1 MKLKSLLLS
10 GLLFAALPVFA
21 AQDLPEWQSQYA
33 IGLNKIEPHAYVW
46 PYREGDVKAIN
57 NFDYESSPYYMS
69 LNGTW
74 KFNWVRGVANRPI
87 DFYQPDYYVG
97 NWNDIKV
104 PGNWELQGYGIPIY
118 VNETYEFDEPFFNFK
133 KNPPLV
139 PTETNEVGS
148 YRRTFRV
155 PEGWDG
161 RRIVLCME
169 GTVSFFYVWLNGEL
183 LGYNQ
188 GSKTAAEWDITDKVV
203 EGDNCA
209 CRGGVSLEC
218 GILYRM
224 PGYVALERHRERCV
238 YIQHSQNL
246 YTGL

>member
-1 MKLKSLLLS
+1 MKLRTINIL
-10 GLLFAALPVFA
+10 GLLFAALPAFA

-33 IGLNKIEPHAYVW
+33 IGLNKIDPHSYVW
-46 PYREGDVKAIN
+46 PYREGDVEAID

-74 KFNWVRGVANRPI
+74 KFNWVRGVDNRPV

-139 PTETNEVGS
+139 PTETNEVGWPPHS
-148 YRRTFRV
+148 ALH
-155 PEGWDG
+155 G
-161 RRIVLCME
+161 RHGVVLLCVAQWRAAGLQSGFQDCCRM
-169 GTVSFFYVWLNGEL
+169 
-183 LGYNQ
+183 GYN
-188 GSKTAAEWDITDKVV
+188 
-203 EGDNCA
+203 
-209 CRGGVSLEC
+209 R
-218 GILYRM
+218 
-224 PGYVALERHRERCV
+224 
-238 YIQHSQNL
+238 
-246 YTGL
+246 

>member
-1 MKLKSLLLS
+1 MNPKTLLIS
-10 GLLFAALPVFA
+10 GLLLTALPAIA

-33 IGLNKIEPHAYVW
+33 IGMGKIEPHAYIW
-46 PYREGDVKAIN
+46 PYNEGDAKGISE
-57 NFDYESSPYYMS
+57 FDYENSPYYMS

-74 KFNWVRGVANRPI
+74 KFNWVRGVDNRPV

-118 VNETYEFDEPFFNFK
+118 VNESYEFDEPFFNFK

-155 PEGWDG
+155 PENWDG

-183 LGYNQ
+183 LG
-188 GSKTAAEWDITDKVV
+188 
-203 EGDNCA
+203 
-209 CRGGVSLEC
+209 
-218 GILYRM
+218 
-224 PGYVALERHRERCV
+224 
-238 YIQHSQNL
+238 
-246 YTGL
+246 